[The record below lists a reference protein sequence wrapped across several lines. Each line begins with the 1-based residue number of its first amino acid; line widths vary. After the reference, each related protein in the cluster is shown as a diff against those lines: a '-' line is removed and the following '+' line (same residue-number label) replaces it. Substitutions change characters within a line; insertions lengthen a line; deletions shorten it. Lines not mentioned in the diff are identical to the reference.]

1 MKSRRLL
8 HDRRVHAGPAA
19 DRNEGVV
26 VSRRMT
32 PREQN
37 KALAAEGAQHQRA
50 TARKSMTFG
59 KDDHEPFADDRFHR
73 QPAVG
78 RRQPEKAG
86 MDLSLMEHPKLFAG
100 PQQLKRQVD
109 ARVTLAEHRQQPRED
124 IELGGGH
131 VADDQLPRLATGGL
145 ARDVR
150 RPLRLGESQ
159 SRFDQEG
166 SACVRQFNSAVCP
179 VEEAKVEFPFEATN
193 LLTEWRLRDVEALCG
208 STEVQLF
215 RDSDEIA
222 EMTKLH
228 EWFIS

>member
-1 MKSRRLL
+1 MKSGGLL

-50 TARKSMTFG
+50 TARQWMTFR

-78 RRQPEKAG
+78 RRQPQKAG
-86 MDLSLMEHPKLFAG
+86 MDLSLMEHSTLFAG
-100 PQQLKRQVD
+100 PQQLKREIDV
-109 ARVTLAEHRQQPRED
+109 RVTLAEHRQQPRED
-124 IELGGGH
+124 VELGGGH
-131 VADDQLPRLATGGL
+131 VADDQFPSLATRCL

-150 RPLRLGESQ
+150 RALRLGESQ
-159 SRFDQEG
+159 PRFNQEG
-166 SACVRQFNSAVCP
+166 SACVCQLNSAICP
-179 VEEAKVEFPFEATN
+179 IEEAHAEFLLEATN
-193 LLTEWRLRDVEALCG
+193 LLTQWRLRDVQALRG
-208 STEVQLF
+208 STEVQLV

-228 EWFIS
+228 K